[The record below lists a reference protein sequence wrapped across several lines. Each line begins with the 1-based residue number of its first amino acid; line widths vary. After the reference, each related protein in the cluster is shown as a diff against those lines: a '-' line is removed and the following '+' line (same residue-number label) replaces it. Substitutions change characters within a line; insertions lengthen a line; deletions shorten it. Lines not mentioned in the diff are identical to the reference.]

1 MYNPYEPYRKPE
13 DSQDSARGSFDRESG
28 EYHYVRPES
37 ANRHYSDASYTP
49 AESSPVRRY
58 YYTPPEKRDRSKKG
72 KEGRLTARI
81 IALCLICALF
91 GGVAGAF
98 AGNMDLPFW
107 EKDSGSAVTEP
118 PESNVSPNVNSPNQ
132 SIQMPSLAT
141 PIVTGDVMSPTEIYT
156 LACSQTVGI
165 TTEITRTNTFGI
177 TSSTS
182 VTGSGF
188 IFSGDGY
195 IITNYHVIE
204 EAHKGGYD
212 IFVML
217 YTGDTYPA
225 TIVGSEPDND
235 VAVLKIEAEG
245 LNAVAV
251 GDSDKMQ
258 VGEWIYA
265 VGNPLG
271 ELAYTMTFGMVSALD
286 REISTE
292 ERTTINMFQIDAAVN
307 SGNSGGPIYNSM
319 GQVIGIVTAK
329 YSSAGVEGLGFAIP
343 INDAVGI
350 AKELIEKGYVSG
362 KAYMGI
368 TVTTVPSSVAQYYNM
383 VEGAFVYALDGDSC
397 AARAGLK
404 VGDIITEVDGRE
416 IKSASDLVAAKKN
429 YRAGDTATLKVY
441 RSGEYLELS
450 ITFDEELPGTK
461 SEVTPESSFPRF
473 P

>member
-1 MYNPYEPYRKPE
+1 MYNPYEPYKKPD
-13 DSQDSARGSFDRESG
+13 DSQDSARGSFDRETG

-37 ANRHYSDASYTP
+37 GNRYYSDASYGP
-49 AESSPVRRY
+49 ADSSPVRRY
-58 YYTPPEKRDRSKKG
+58 YYTPPEKREKSRKK
-72 KEGRLTARI
+72 KEGRLTAKI
-81 IALCLICALF
+81 VAMCLVCALL

-98 AGNMDLPFW
+98 AVNYLP
-107 EKDSGSAVTEP
+107 EINSEPAVTEP
-118 PESNVSPNVNSPNQ
+118 PKSTAAPSVTPSQ
-132 SIQMPSLAT
+132 SAQTPAPVT

-165 TTEITRTNTFGI
+165 TTEITRTNAFGI
-177 TSSTS
+177 TSSAS

-188 IFSGDGY
+188 IYSEDGY

-204 EAHKGGYD
+204 DADLGGYD
-212 IFVML
+212 VYVRL

-235 VAVLKIEAEG
+235 IAVLKIDAQG
-245 LNAVAV
+245 LNPVVV

-258 VGEWIYA
+258 VGEWVYA

-292 ERTTINMFQIDAAVN
+292 ESTTINMFQIDAAVN
-307 SGNSGGPIYNSM
+307 SGNSGGPVYNSM

-329 YSSAGVEGLGFAIP
+329 YRSAGVEGLGFAIP
-343 INDAVGI
+343 INDAVSI
-350 AKELIEKGYVSG
+350 AQELIEKGYVSG

-404 VGDIITEVDGRE
+404 VGDIVTEIDGRE
-416 IKSASDLVAAKKN
+416 IKSTSDLVVAKKK

-450 ITFDEELPGTK
+450 ITFDEEKPGTK
-461 SEVTPESSFPRF
+461 SEATPESRFPSFP
-473 P
+473 